1 MCSSV
6 ASGCRSRV
14 VTSVRAPETRTL
26 LRMRLREAVPSP
38 LRTRTR
44 WPRAQQI
51 WFFHN
56 TVQSTPTMR
65 RYEIQLA
72 DTPRTKRPRDTL
84 GAAQTAEERS
94 PKPMSSPVTTAKKV
108 RARSSV
114 FPCHGLRSQRR
125 PADLPDEA
133 GVIGDDGWLR
143 PRVCA
148 GPDMAF

>member
-14 VTSVRAPETRTL
+14 VASVRAPETRTL
-26 LRMRLREAVPSP
+26 LRMQLREAVLSP

-51 WFFHN
+51 WFFHS

-65 RYEIQLA
+65 SYEIQLA
-72 DTPRTKRPRDTL
+72 DTPRTKRPGDTL

-94 PKPMSSPVTTAKKV
+94 PKPMSSSVTTAQKV

-114 FPCHGLRSQRR
+114 FPRYGPVAA
-125 PADLPDEA
+125 PASRFT
-133 GVIGDDGWLR
+133 G
-143 PRVCA
+143 
-148 GPDMAF
+148 